1 MPIENE
7 SDCRAA
13 MSALEVERINNAAEQ
28 LNSESAD
35 VLEYQ
40 PSESCAKAKPQRL

>member
-1 MPIENE
+1 
-7 SDCRAA
+7 

-40 PSESCAKAKPQRL
+40 ALGAWRGRSLSGCKPH